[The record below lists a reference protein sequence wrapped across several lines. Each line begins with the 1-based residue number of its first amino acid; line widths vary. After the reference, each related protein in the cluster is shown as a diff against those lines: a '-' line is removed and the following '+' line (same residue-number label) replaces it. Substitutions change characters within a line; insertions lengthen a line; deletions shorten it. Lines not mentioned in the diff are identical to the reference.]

1 MKLLLVCSTG
11 GHLLQMMRLRAAWE
25 SHERVWVTFDGVD
38 SRTLL
43 RGERIVFAHQP
54 TNRNLPNLWRNLGLA
69 RRVLRDER
77 PDLVLSTGA
86 GVAVPFLWFAHRF
99 GARSIH
105 CDSITFSE
113 SLSISARL
121 VRPFVDRLL
130 VQWPKLADE
139 RRKAEYWGSVL

>member
-1 MKLLLVCSTG
+1 VKLLLVCSTG

-25 SHERVWVTFDGVD
+25 SHERVWVTFEGVD
-38 SRTLL
+38 ARTLL
-43 RGERIVFAHQP
+43 SGERIVIAHGP
-54 TNRNLPNLWRNLGLA
+54 TNRNLPNLWRNLWLA
-69 RRVLRDER
+69 RRILGEER
-77 PDLVLSTGA
+77 PDVVLSTGA

-99 GARSIH
+99 GAHGIH

-113 SLSISARL
+113 SLSVSARL

-130 VQWPKLADE
+130 VQWPGLSGK